1 MEKSLFTCPICA
13 APLERAYA
21 CPNGHAYDK
30 AREGYVHLLPA
41 NKKHSK
47 APGDDK
53 GMAEARRRFL
63 SGGYYGHLLAA
74 LCALGA
80 EYAPPGEAVLDSGC
94 GEGYYTAGLWETL
107 GRPPLAGID
116 LSKPSVRLAARRVPE
131 GEFAVASAYHLPL
144 ADASVGLVLNCFSP
158 LALDEFRRVLRPGG
172 AFLYV
177 VPAADHLWE
186 LKQVL
191 YDQPYRNREED
202 VPYEGFSYERVE
214 PVEAVVDVA
223 GEALRDLFQMTP
235 YYWKTP
241 REGAERLAAPA
252 PHRSDGVPVYDG
264 RCRRLPP
271 EELARL
277 ARSRRPAWRVRV
289 PEEVLS
295 FRDLLQG
302 GVSQDLSLDCGDF
315 ILRRSDGVYAYQLAV
330 VVDDGAMGVTQV
342 VRGSDLLDS
351 TPRQLWLQ
359 ERLGL
364 PHPEYGHVPLLLAPD
379 GRRLAKR
386 DRDQELGA
394 LQSCYSAQELVG
406 QLALLAGLI
415 PEYAPISPAELI
427 PLFSW
432 EKLPQADCAVH
443 WADGICT
450 FFTKTIQSPVQR
462 DRPPV

>member
-1 MEKSLFTCPICA
+1 MT
-13 APLERAYA
+13 
-21 CPNGHAYDK
+21 
-30 AREGYVHLLPA
+30 
-41 NKKHSK
+41 
-47 APGDDK
+47 
-53 GMAEARRRFL
+53 
-63 SGGYYGHLLAA
+63 
-74 LCALGA
+74 
-80 EYAPPGEAVLDSGC
+80 
-94 GEGYYTAGLWETL
+94 
-107 GRPPLAGID
+107 
-116 LSKPSVRLAARRVPE
+116 
-131 GEFAVASAYHLPL
+131 
-144 ADASVGLVLNCFSP
+144 
-158 LALDEFRRVLRPGG
+158 GG
-172 AFLYV
+172 A
-177 VPAADHLWE
+177 AA
-186 LKQVL
+186 
-191 YDQPYRNREED
+191 
-202 VPYEGFSYERVE
+202 
-214 PVEAVVDVA
+214 
-223 GEALRDLFQMTP
+223 
-235 YYWKTP
+235 
-241 REGAERLAAPA
+241 
-252 PHRSDGVPVYDG
+252 
-264 RCRRLPP
+264 CRR
-271 EELARL
+271 
-277 ARSRRPAWRVRV
+277 RV

-330 VVDDGAMGVTQV
+330 VVDDGAMGGTQG

-351 TPRQLWLQ
+351 TPRPLWLQ

>member
-1 MEKSLFTCPICA
+1 MHLGNVWACLLAWLA
-13 APLERAYA
+13 ARSAGGAVVLRLEDLDPGRCRPEYCDQVMRDLEWLGLGWDGEPVYQSRRTQAYAQAFQELERQ
-21 CPNGHAYDK
+21 
-30 AREGYVHLLPA
+30 
-41 NKKHSK
+41 
-47 APGDDK
+47 
-53 GMAEARRRFL
+53 
-63 SGGYYGHLLAA
+63 
-74 LCALGA
+74 
-80 EYAPPGEAVLDSGC
+80 
-94 GEGYYTAGLWETL
+94 GLVYPCFCT
-107 GRPPLAGID
+107 RAQ
-116 LSKPSVRLAARRVPE
+116 RLAA
-131 GEFAVASAYHLPL
+131 S
-144 ADASVGLVLNCFSP
+144 
-158 LALDEFRRVLRPGG
+158 
-172 AFLYV
+172 
-177 VPAADHLWE
+177 
-186 LKQVL
+186 
-191 YDQPYRNREED
+191 
-202 VPYEGFSYERVE
+202 
-214 PVEAVVDVA
+214 
-223 GEALRDLFQMTP
+223 
-235 YYWKTP
+235 
-241 REGAERLAAPA
+241 A
-252 PHRSDGVPVYDG
+252 PHRSDGAVVYDG
-264 RCRRLPP
+264 RC
-271 EELARL
+271 ARL
-277 ARSRRPAWRVRV
+277 TPEQRAELSRTRRPAWRVRA
-289 PEEVLS
+289 PEKTIT

-302 GVSQDLSLDCGDF
+302 EYGEDLKRDCGDF